1 MPLSAYN
8 EPENESGWSR
18 PKGKEKRRIGRW
30 DYRGQGGLS
39 RSEYESLSYRERKK
53 LTKLMERHKWEK
65 AGNKADKWLD
75 KSLEDFE
82 GTFAEVLTD
91 QATEG
96 VDDQGLAQEA
106 SADLQSDAVATQ
118 FSPPAPGVATQG
130 ALRQAMTSQGSP
142 SLEPGPVAAAP
153 PVPGSPVQLG
163 GYLPADTVQIE
174 QDGTIRGSYGNPGGA
189 AVKKPSSPYSE
200 KRNKQYTQ
208 ALRGA
213 LDNYDFE
220 EGVYQGLSLD
230 LADQSNNIPV
240 NRDWNKTG

>member
-1 MPLSAYN
+1 MPKDAQGNWYK
-8 EPENESGWSR
+8 
-18 PKGKEKRRIGRW
+18 PKGKEKRRIGRY
-30 DYRGQGGLS
+30 DYAGQGGLS
-39 RSEYESLSYRERKK
+39 RSEFESLSYKERKR
-53 LTKLMERHKWEK
+53 LTKLEERGKSEK
-65 AGNKADKWLD
+65 AGRKADKWIDEEL
-75 KSLEDFE
+75 FG

-91 QATEG
+91 QANEG

-153 PVPGSPVQLG
+153 PAPGSPVQLG
-163 GYLPADTVQIE
+163 GYLPAETVQIE